1 MNEHDSREPE
11 VSLGGREAECDEVV
25 DCSID
30 HLGWARW
37 AGLLRVTHSCLTLPE
52 QSTRATLGDDER
64 RGESE
69 KSEKNE
75 DDGQSDR
82 HGCRFN

>member
-1 MNEHDSREPE
+1 MSTTLADVE

-37 AGLLRVTHSCLTLPE
+37 ADLLRVTHSCLTLPE
-52 QSTRATLGDDER
+52 ESTGAVTSEEERA
-64 RGESE
+64 GESWRE
-69 KSEKNE
+69 
-75 DDGQSDR
+75 
-82 HGCRFN
+82 